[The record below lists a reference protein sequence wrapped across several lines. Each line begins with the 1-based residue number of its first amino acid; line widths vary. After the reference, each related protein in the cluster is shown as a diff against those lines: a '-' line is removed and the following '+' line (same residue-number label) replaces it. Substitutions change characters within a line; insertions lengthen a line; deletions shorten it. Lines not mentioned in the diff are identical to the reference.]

1 MPRSRPQLN
10 SILILIALVL
20 VVSPV
25 RPASA
30 STASGDGVVPLHRAG
45 LIVQHGNGTMTYA
58 VVAFPEE
65 TISGIE
71 LLQRSGIEYLSVP
84 FGGLGEGVC
93 QIEREGCEA
102 TECRRTVCQATRSSP
117 YWQYLDQTA
126 DRSWRAAPLGASGSK
141 VSDGD
146 VLAWSWSAG
155 PPSLPG
161 LDLPAL
167 GTRAGLDPVQLASLG
182 QQGHLPAVVRSG
194 VMDVGDA
201 LYPMTLLGG
210 VLAVTVVAGVGCGL
224 LVRRRRQIAR
234 L

>member
-1 MPRSRPQLN
+1 MPRSRHQSNPVLVF
-10 SILILIALVL
+10 IALVL
-20 VVSPV
+20 VLSPV

-30 STASGDGVVPLHRAG
+30 AAIADDGVVPLHRAG
-45 LIVQHGNGTMTYA
+45 LIVQHGDGTMTYA

-65 TISGIE
+65 TISGIA

-117 YWQYLDQTA
+117 YWQYLDQSA

-141 VSDGD
+141 VSDGE

-161 LDLPAL
+161 LDLPAV
-167 GTRAGLDPVQLASLG
+167 GADAGLDPAQLASLG
-182 QQGHLPAVVRSG
+182 QQGDLRAVVRSG
-194 VMDVGDA
+194 VADVGDA
-201 LYPMTLLGG
+201 LDPMTLLSGI
-210 VLAVTVVAGVGCGL
+210 LAVTVVAGVGCGL
-224 LVRRRRQIAR
+224 LVRRRRLIAR